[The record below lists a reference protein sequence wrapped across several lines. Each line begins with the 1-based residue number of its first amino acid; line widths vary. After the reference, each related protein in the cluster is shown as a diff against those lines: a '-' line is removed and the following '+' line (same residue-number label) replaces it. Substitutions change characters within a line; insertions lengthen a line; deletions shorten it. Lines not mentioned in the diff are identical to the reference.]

1 MLSGRGPGVKIRISS
16 IGNIETNL
24 NSEFTSQGINQTL
37 HRIYVDIN
45 CNVKVLTPFKDIERK
60 ITNKVLLAENVI
72 VGHIPDNYY
81 NLEGLNGTSDAL
93 EMVE

>member
-37 HRIYVDIN
+37 HRIHVDIS

-72 VGHIPDNYY
+72 VGNIPDTYY

>member
-37 HRIYVDIN
+37 HRIYVDIS

-72 VGHIPDNYY
+72 VGNIPDTYY
-81 NLEGLNGTSDAL
+81 NLEGLNGTNDAL

>member
-16 IGNIETNL
+16 IGNIETDL
-24 NSEFTSQGINQTL
+24 ESEFTSQGINQTL
-37 HRIYVDIN
+37 HRIYVDIS

-72 VGHIPDNYY
+72 VGNIPDTYY

>member
-16 IGNIETNL
+16 FGNIETNL

-37 HRIYVDIN
+37 HRIYVDIS

-72 VGHIPDNYY
+72 VGNIPDTYY

>member
-37 HRIYVDIN
+37 HRIYVDIS

-72 VGHIPDNYY
+72 VGNIPDTYY

>member
-37 HRIYVDIN
+37 HRIYVDIS

-60 ITNKVLLAENVI
+60 IKNKVLLAENVI
-72 VGHIPDNYY
+72 VGNIPDTYY

>member
-16 IGNIETNL
+16 IGNIDTNL

-37 HRIYVDIN
+37 HRIYVDIS

-72 VGHIPDNYY
+72 VGNIPDTYY

>member
-45 CNVKVLTPFKDIERK
+45 YNVKVLTPFKDIERK

-72 VGHIPDNYY
+72 VGNIPDTYY

>member
-37 HRIYVDIN
+37 HRIYVDIS

-72 VGHIPDNYY
+72 VGDIPDTYY

>member
-37 HRIYVDIN
+37 HRIYVDIS

-60 ITNKVLLAENVI
+60 ITNRVLLAENVI
-72 VGHIPDNYY
+72 VGNIPDTYY

>member
-37 HRIYVDIN
+37 HRIYVDIS

-72 VGHIPDNYY
+72 VGNIPDSYY

>member
-45 CNVKVLTPFKDIERK
+45 CKVKVLTPFKDI
-60 ITNKVLLAENVI
+60 LLAENVI
-72 VGHIPDNYY
+72 VGNIPDTYY

>member
-37 HRIYVDIN
+37 HRIYVDIS

-72 VGHIPDNYY
+72 VGRYSRY
-81 NLEGLNGTSDAL
+81 LL
-93 EMVE
+93 

>member
-1 MLSGRGPGVKIRISS
+1 LLSGRGPGVKIRISS
-16 IGNIETNL
+16 IGNIDTNL

-37 HRIYVDIN
+37 HRIYVDIS

-72 VGHIPDNYY
+72 VGNIPDTYY

>member
-72 VGHIPDNYY
+72 VGNIPDTYY

>member
-37 HRIYVDIN
+37 HRIYVDIS

-72 VGHIPDNYY
+72 VGNIPDTYY
-81 NLEGLNGTSDAL
+81 SLEGLNGTSDAL

>member
-37 HRIYVDIN
+37 HRVYVDVS

-72 VGHIPDNYY
+72 VGNIPDTYY

>member
-16 IGNIETNL
+16 IGNIDTNL

-37 HRIYVDIN
+37 HRIYVDIS

-72 VGHIPDNYY
+72 FGNIPDTYY

>member
-16 IGNIETNL
+16 IGNIETDL
-24 NSEFTSQGINQTL
+24 ESEFTSQGINQTL
-37 HRIYVDIN
+37 HRIYVDVS
-45 CNVKVLTPFKDIERK
+45 CNVKVLTPFKDIERN

-72 VGHIPDNYY
+72 VGNIPDTYY

>member
-16 IGNIETNL
+16 IGNIDTNL

-37 HRIYVDIN
+37 HRIYVDIS

-72 VGHIPDNYY
+72 VGNIPDTYY
-81 NLEGLNGTSDAL
+81 NLEGLNGTNDAL

>member
-37 HRIYVDIN
+37 HRIYVDIS

-72 VGHIPDNYY
+72 VGNTPDIYY

>member
-16 IGNIETNL
+16 IGNIETDL
-24 NSEFTSQGINQTL
+24 ESEFTSEGINQTL
-37 HRIYVDIN
+37 HRIYVDVS
-45 CNVKVLTPFKDIERK
+45 CNVKVLTPFKDIERN
-60 ITNKVLLAENVI
+60 ITNRVLLAENVI
-72 VGHIPDNYY
+72 VGNIPDTYY